1 MNVVI
6 NASCNLACAV

>member
-6 NASCNLACAV
+6 NASHWLAV